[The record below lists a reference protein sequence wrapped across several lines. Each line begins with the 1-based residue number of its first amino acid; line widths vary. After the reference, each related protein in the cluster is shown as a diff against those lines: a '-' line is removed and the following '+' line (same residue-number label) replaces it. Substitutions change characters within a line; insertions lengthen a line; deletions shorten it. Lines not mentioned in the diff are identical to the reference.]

1 MFANIIIY
9 MATTQGIK
17 LDDSVRKRIKAL
29 ANKRQRS
36 SHWLMKTAI
45 EDYLEREE
53 QYEKEREEDNARW
66 EQYLIT
72 GKAIEHENVE
82 TWLKDLGQGK
92 PRKWQE

>member
-1 MFANIIIY
+1 

-17 LDDSVRKRIKAL
+17 LDDNTRKRIKVL

-53 QYEKEREEDNARW
+53 RYEKEKEEDNVRW
-66 EQYLIT
+66 EHYLMT
-72 GKAIEHENVE
+72 GKAIDHEKVE
-82 TWLKDLGQGK
+82 AWLKDLSQGK
-92 PRKWQE
+92 PRKWHD

>member
-1 MFANIIIY
+1 

-17 LDDSVRKRIKAL
+17 LDDNIRKRIKVL

-45 EDYLEREE
+45 EDYLEHEE
-53 QYEKEREEDNARW
+53 RYEKEKEEDNARW
-66 EQYLIT
+66 EHYLTT
-72 GKAIEHENVE
+72 GKAIDHEKVE
-82 TWLKDLGQGK
+82 TWLKDLSQGK

>member
-1 MFANIIIY
+1 

-17 LDDSVRKRIKAL
+17 LDDNIRKRIKVL

-45 EDYLEREE
+45 EDYLEHEE
-53 QYEKEREEDNARW
+53 RYEKEKEEDNARW
-66 EQYLIT
+66 EHYLMT
-72 GKAIEHENVE
+72 GKAIDHEKVE
-82 TWLKDLGQGK
+82 TWLKDLSQGK